1 MAKSITVHPADEKLL
16 GLDRIKIIL
25 DDGTYQV
32 EFFTT
37 IMVEDEVK
45 PNPPGPV
52 DKDPNCPGP
61 VDEGPNCPGPVG
73 GIQIPS
79 DPDEYEYE
87 EDSPGK

>member
-32 EFFTT
+32 EFFMP

-61 VDEGPNCPGPVG
+61 VG
-73 GIQIPS
+73 GVPIPS